1 MSTGIPPLEDQ
12 ARQILDE
19 FQSDPEIDLS
29 EDYDVEDLLPLLEE
43 GEPLSVNM
51 KRAGEQL
58 FGWNP

>member
-29 EDYDVEDLLPLLEE
+29 EDYDVEDILPLLEE
-43 GEPLSVNM
+43 GKPLSVNM